1 MSELKKNFTYWFI
14 FLPLWFYALIG
25 PMVHSGYI
33 GDDAYNSQIYGDA
46 LRQGITVWQRY
57 FNEVS
62 GWLIGA
68 GRFYPIGW
76 LNYIWF
82 SYIDSMIVTKLVNF
96 LLIYSGTVI
105 LAIVFIKLKKPDLF
119 IKLFS
124 LSLPVVMQFTM
135 WMDPVLGWSFFMPGL
150 FLYFVLSLLF
160 LVLYLENGKTRFI
173 FLSSIFYFLSLFT
186 YEIAYPLWVIHAL
199 IIYSVEKDFKKVLV
213 KGAPIILLGLF
224 SIALYFFLQWYF
236 IFKNYNVDHALG
248 TYPGSSIH
256 LDSIGKFL
264 HAFAKQ
270 SLGGFPLLN
279 SLKSL
284 YIYGLEIFW
293 SVSIFSWIFF
303 VIGISYLY
311 KKIFSKYIN
320 LQKKI
325 KHNNSLNEPN
335 FYEACI
341 GLILIF
347 FPAVIVALSGHQQVI
362 IDETIG
368 NTYLPEYIQFFG
380 VAIIISSFLYYLFTW
395 DLRNKFI
402 YYFKYILLLFCTIA
416 SMLTMASNAHI
427 VNLSDQIFKYPR
439 KLLENSLQA
448 GILDE
453 VNIDDV
459 IIRRYKFPH
468 DNASNYSKIT
478 KKNLNICRLDE
489 SLYECLKS
497 LFPNKFAGN
506 KTHLSLS
513 ADTDTRSIYYLDY
526 TENIQKTKNG
536 GVFID
541 RISSLTFNDNLKL
554 ANMMSASKYVS
565 IYSEFNKEKNV
576 SKLISPHY
584 YSKKNN
590 FSEGITSAINNDK
603 NCNLFW
609 NREDHQD
616 YKSSFWWSS
625 EKSALSIFCH
635 EENQDYDINLQLI
648 NTYDSKININIKYPN
663 ESHEYLLDK
672 RLDIKHKFKSKK
684 GLSSIELLYDIDD
697 IANENQS
704 TIILWR
710 LKEVSLT
717 K

>member
-1 MSELKKNFTYWFI
+1 MSELTKNPTYWFI
-14 FLPLWFYALIG
+14 FLPLWFYVLIG
-25 PMVHSGYI
+25 PMVYSGYI

-57 FNEVS
+57 YNEVS

-68 GRFYPIGW
+68 GRFYPMGW

-82 SYIDSMIVTKLVNF
+82 SYIDSVFVTKLINF

-105 LAIVFIKLKKPDLF
+105 LAIIFIKLKKQDLF
-119 IKLFS
+119 IKLFT
-124 LSLPVVMQFTM
+124 LSLPVIMQFTM
-135 WMDPVLGWSFFMPGL
+135 WMDPILGWVFFMPGL

-160 LVLYLENGKTRFI
+160 LVLYLENGKTRFM
-173 FLSSIFYFLSLFT
+173 FLSSIFYFFALFT
-186 YEIAYPLWVIHAL
+186 YEIAYSLWIIHAL

-256 LDSIGKFL
+256 LESMGKLL

-293 SVSIFSWIFF
+293 SVSIFSWILFI
-303 VIGISYLY
+303 IGISYLH
-311 KKIFSKYIN
+311 KKILSKYIN
-320 LQKKI
+320 LHKKI
-325 KHNNSLNEPN
+325 KHNNSLNNPN
-335 FYEACI
+335 FYDVYL

-347 FPAVIVALSGHQQVI
+347 LPALIVALSGHQQVL

-380 VAIIISSFLYYLFTW
+380 VAIIISSFLYYVFTW
-395 DLRNKFI
+395 NLRNKFI
-402 YYFKYILLLFCTIA
+402 YYFKCILFLFCIISA
-416 SMLTMASNAHI
+416 ALTMASNAHI
-427 VNLSDQIFKYPR
+427 VNLSDPIFKYPR
-439 KLLENSLQA
+439 KLLENSLHA

-453 VNIDDV
+453 VNEDDV

-478 KKNLNICRLDE
+478 KKNLNICRLDD
-489 SLYECLKS
+489 SLYECLKPF
-497 LFPNKFAGN
+497 FPNKFADFN
-506 KTHLSLS
+506 NYLSLS
-513 ADTDTRSIYYLDY
+513 EDISSRSIYYLDY
-526 TENIQKTKNG
+526 NGNVQKTKNG
-536 GVFID
+536 GVFVD
-541 RISSLTFNDNLKL
+541 KISSLNFNKNLKL
-554 ANMMSASKYVS
+554 VNMMSASKYVS
-565 IYSEFNKEKNV
+565 IYNEYNKEKSI

-584 YSKKNN
+584 YLSENN

-603 NCNLFW
+603 YCNLFW
-609 NREDHQD
+609 ALKDNQD
-616 YKSSFWWSS
+616 QKSTFWWSS
-625 EKSALSIFCH
+625 GKSTLSIFCH

-684 GLSSIELLYDIDD
+684 GLSRIELLYD
-697 IANENQS
+697 
-704 TIILWR
+704 L
-710 LKEVSLT
+710 SLIHISEPT
-717 K
+717 RPY

>member
-1 MSELKKNFTYWFI
+1 MSELIKNPIYWFI

-25 PMVHSGYI
+25 PMVYSGYI

-68 GRFYPIGW
+68 GRFYPMGW

-124 LSLPVVMQFTM
+124 LSLPVLMQFTM

-150 FLYFVLSLLF
+150 LLYFVLSLLF

-173 FLSSIFYFLSLFT
+173 FLSSIFYFLSLCT

-236 IFKNYNVDHALG
+236 IFKNYNVDHVLG

-293 SVSIFSWIFF
+293 SVSIFSWALFI
-303 VIGISYLY
+303 IGISYLY
-311 KKIFSKYIN
+311 KKIFSKYIK
-320 LQKKI
+320 LHKKI
-325 KHNNSLNEPN
+325 KHNSLNAPN
-335 FYEACI
+335 FYDVCL

-347 FPAVIVALSGHQQVI
+347 FPALIVALSGHQQVI
-362 IDETIG
+362 INETIG

-402 YYFKYILLLFCTIA
+402 YYFKCILLLFCIISA
-416 SMLTMASNAHI
+416 ALTMASNAHI
-427 VNLSDQIFKYPR
+427 VSLSDPIFKYPR
-439 KLLENSLQA
+439 NLLENSLHA

-453 VNIDDV
+453 VNQDDV
-459 IIRRYKFPH
+459 IIRHYKFPH
-468 DNASNYSKIT
+468 DNSSNYSKIT
-478 KKNLNICRLDE
+478 EKNLNICTLDG
-489 SLYECLKS
+489 SLYGCLKS
-497 LFPNKFAGN
+497 FFPDKFADFNPYLLISEGIG
-506 KTHLSLS
+506 S
-513 ADTDTRSIYYLDY
+513 RSIYYLDY
-526 TENIQKTKNG
+526 TGNVQKSKNG
-536 GVFID
+536 GVFVD
-541 RISSLTFNDNLKL
+541 KISSLNFNNNLKL
-554 ANMMSASKYVS
+554 VNMMSASKDVS
-565 IYSEFNKEKNV
+565 IYIESKKEKSV
-576 SKLISPHY
+576 SRLISPHY
-584 YSKKNN
+584 YSLENN
-590 FSEGITSAINNDK
+590 FTEGITSEINNDK
-603 NCNLFW
+603 SCNLFW
-609 NREDHQD
+609 IPRDNEA

-625 EKSALSIFCH
+625 EKSTLSIFCH
-635 EENQDYDINLQLI
+635 EENQNYDINLQLI
-648 NTYDSKININIKYPN
+648 NTYGSKINIIIKYLN
-663 ESHEYLLDK
+663 ESREYLIDK
-672 RLDIKHKFKSKK
+672 RLDIRYTLKSKK
-684 GLSSIELLYDIDD
+684 GLNSIELIYDIGD

-704 TIILWR
+704 TILMWR
-710 LKEVSLT
+710 LKEVSLI